1 VSDSQWSLVIGLL
14 VVVVMRL
21 LDSLLPKGYMLKWI
35 QKYFV
40 PIDKD
45 KDDDDDDDDTPLSQV
60 SP

>member
-14 VVVVMRL
+14 VVIIMRV

-40 PIDKD
+40 KI
-45 KDDDDDDDDTPLSQV
+45 DDDDDDKDELTP
-60 SP
+60 